1 MIDWPALQARTNAM
15 AVQVFGGAVT
25 LDGLSVTA
33 DFLEPSAEAHLEGV
47 QAMTTDPQLIIV
59 SADVPANPVG
69 KLVVAGE
76 RNWVVA
82 EAHPDGHGLTRL
94 MLERVL

>member
-25 LDGLSVTA
+25 LDGQSVTA

-69 KLVVAGE
+69 KLVQAGG
-76 RNWVVA
+76 RTWKVA